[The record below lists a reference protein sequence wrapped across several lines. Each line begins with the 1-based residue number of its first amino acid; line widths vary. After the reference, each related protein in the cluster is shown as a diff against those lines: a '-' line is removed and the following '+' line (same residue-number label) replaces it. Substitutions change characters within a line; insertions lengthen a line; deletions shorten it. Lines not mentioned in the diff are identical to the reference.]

1 MTELKTNIGMLFC
14 KYNSI
19 DDGFDMIRIIKETN
33 DGKGWKYA
41 ELDHDYKVKGYKT
54 LAKDKF
60 KEMVKSY
67 TPLAPEG
74 ILSLSN
80 IVVAEIENGREIKD
94 IVMLFFMRDN
104 TIHAIDADNPCILAR
119 QALMNIFKSS
129 LDPTEDDVGFSI
141 TDDSCP
147 EGYSFGELSAGTK
160 VIDSYMTNVYKID
173 TPSSLSTILDNTTTQ
188 DILGDL
194 YETAIQYG
202 KDTTLNFLNAIKD
215 DCYNGYCNSL
225 FKFIGHCGLMTDIYS
240 KLGIIK
246 ADFKLEFNQPISDD
260 NKVFLS
266 MMCGGIN
273 IVKAVPIKFGYDIN
287 LDSIRMKYML
297 VMDSDEILW
306 IVPFTASEQEFSPL
320 EFYKMTEEQTNRIQ
334 TRLKAAMEN
343 YDNHNM

>member
-1 MTELKTNIGMLFC
+1 MTELKTNIGKLFC

-19 DDGFDMIRIIKETN
+19 DDGFDMVRIIKECDN
-33 DGKGWKYA
+33 GKSWNYA

-67 TPLAPEG
+67 TPLAPDG

-80 IVVAEIENGREIKD
+80 VVVTELENGREIKD
-94 IVMLFFMRDN
+94 IIMLFFMEN
-104 TIHAIDADNPCILAR
+104 KGIHMIDADNPCILAR
-119 QALMNIFKSS
+119 QSLMNIFKTS
-129 LDPTEDDVGFSI
+129 LDPNEDDVGFSI
-141 TDDSCP
+141 TDDACP
-147 EGYSFGELSAGTK
+147 EGYNFSDLSAASRI
-160 VIDSYMTNVYKID
+160 IDSRMTNVYKFD
-173 TPSSLSTILDNTTTQ
+173 TPSTLAVLLDNTITQ
-188 DILGDL
+188 DILNDL
-194 YETAIQYG
+194 YETAIQYA
-202 KDTTLNFLNAIKD
+202 KDTTLNFMNAIKD

-240 KLGIIK
+240 KIGIIK
-246 ADFKLEFNQPISDD
+246 TDFKLEFNKPISDE

-273 IVKAVPIKFGYDIN
+273 IVKAVPIKFGYDIDLN
-287 LDSIRMKYML
+287 AIKMKYMI

-306 IVPFTASEQEFSPL
+306 IVPFTESEQEFSPL

-334 TRLKAAMEN
+334 TRLKATMEN
-343 YDNHNM
+343 YDNHNK